1 MFSLQLSKRT
11 KDLVLTLPNGGEW
24 EGGTLMWGKPRRTGR
39 EKSSRAAWMDVEGGG
54 RLPIWNSIV
63 LVVVCGYNR
72 RSVLLMGIPR
82 ESS

>member
-1 MFSLQLSKRT
+1 M
-11 KDLVLTLPNGGEW
+11 GGWNTDVREATTHG
-24 EGGTLMWGKPRRTGR
+24 ER
-39 EKSSRAAWMDVEGGG
+39 EKLKGCLDVESGG